1 MQPLTWNELWPPDAA
16 ALFVPRLVTAAVA
29 VFVLG
34 EWFGRLA
41 AGGTAAVSPK
51 RAVAA
56 KLVGGSWL
64 AVASL
69 RILGWLG
76 IPLADTAL
84 MPGSVGLSLGLA
96 VAIGLAVT
104 PVLTCAGW
112 LPEMRQFYPEMR
124 LGEGPATAA
133 AAWRWR
139 LAMIG
144 SWLVYL
150 VGYEAL
156 FRGLLLP
163 LLARE
168 LGLWPGIAV
177 ATGLYVLAHLA
188 RPAAESLAAIP
199 AGFALAAI
207 TLVTGSILAA
217 VVLHWI
223 IASVNETVSSVRAP
237 PARCS
242 LH

>member
-1 MQPLTWNELWPPDAA
+1 MQPVPWNELWPPDSA
-16 ALFVPRLVTAAVA
+16 ALFVPRLVTAAVS

-41 AGGTAAVSPK
+41 AGGSPAVSPP

-56 KLVGGSWL
+56 KLVAGSWMAAATL
-64 AVASL
+64 GIV
-69 RILGWLG
+69 GWLG
-76 IPLADTAL
+76 VPFGDTTL
-84 MPGSVGLSLGLA
+84 VPHSVGLSLGLA

-104 PVLTCAGW
+104 PVVTCAGW
-112 LPEMRQFYPEMR
+112 LPEMRHFYPEMR
-124 LGEGPATAA
+124 LASEAATAA
-133 AAWRWR
+133 TAWGWR

-168 LGLWPGIAV
+168 LGPWPGIAV

-188 RPAAESLAAIP
+188 RPTAESLASIP
-199 AGFALAAI
+199 AGFGLAAV
-207 TLVTGSILAA
+207 TLVTGSILSA

-223 IASVNETVSSVRAP
+223 IASVNETVSSLRADMQ
-237 PARCS
+237 RTS

>member
-1 MQPLTWNELWPPDAA
+1 MEPLAWNDLWPPDAN
-16 ALFVPRLVTAAVA
+16 ALFVPQLVTAAVT

-41 AGGTAAVSPK
+41 AGGTPAVSPA

-56 KLVGGSWL
+56 KLVGGSWM
-64 AVASL
+64 AVATL
-69 RILGWLG
+69 GIVGWLG
-76 IPLADTAL
+76 VPLADTAIV
-84 MPGSVGLSLGLA
+84 PGSVGLSLGLA
-96 VAIGLAVT
+96 VAIGLAIT
-104 PVLTCAGW
+104 PVLVCAGW

-124 LGEGPATAA
+124 LAAGTVTAA
-133 AAWRWR
+133 DAWRWR

-168 LGLWPGIAV
+168 LTLWPGIAV
-177 ATGLYVLAHLA
+177 TTGLYVLAHLA
-188 RPAAESLAAIP
+188 RPSAESLASIP
-199 AGFALAAI
+199 AGFVLAAI
-207 TLVTGSILAA
+207 TLLTGSILAA

-223 IASVNETVSSVRAP
+223 IASVNETASSMRAGP
-237 PARCS
+237 DRGP

>member
-16 ALFVPRLVTAAVA
+16 AVFVPGLVTAAVA

-41 AGGTAAVSPK
+41 AGGTPAVSPA

-56 KLVGGSWL
+56 KLVGGSWMT
-64 AVASL
+64 VAA
-69 RILGWLG
+69 LGIASWLG
-76 IPLADTAL
+76 VPLTDTL
-84 MPGSVGLSLGLA
+84 LSPRSVGPSLGLA
-96 VAIGLAVT
+96 VSIGLAVT
-104 PVLTCAGW
+104 PVLMCAGW

-124 LGEGPATAA
+124 LVAGTASAA

-163 LLARE
+163 LLAGE

-199 AGFALAAI
+199 FGFVLATI

-217 VVLHWI
+217 IVLHWI
-223 IASVNETVSSVRAP
+223 IASVNETVSSVRAD
-237 PARCS
+237 RGKS
-242 LH
+242 TLH